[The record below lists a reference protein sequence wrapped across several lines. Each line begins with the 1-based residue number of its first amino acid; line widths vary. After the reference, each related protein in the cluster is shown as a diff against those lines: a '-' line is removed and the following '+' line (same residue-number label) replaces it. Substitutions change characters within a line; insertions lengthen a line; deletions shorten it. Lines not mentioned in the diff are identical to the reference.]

1 MTLQRKLRVLPKVF
15 VYPEG
20 QRIWLVRASGGKHF
34 QNFLKHGVV
43 AIAHIDK
50 LIKKHAIDKIPSRE
64 ILRRYLEAESDSFF
78 DSPSAALKNSITLAL
93 S

>member
-1 MTLQRKLRVLPKVF
+1 MLPKVF

-50 LIKKHAIDKIPSRE
+50 LIKKHALDEIPSRE
-64 ILRRYLEAESDSFF
+64 SPNKPSVMRES
-78 DSPSAALKNSITLAL
+78 PQHLIRAAHEPDELFRL
-93 S
+93 